1 MQLSLNLGFCACSNP
16 ARGVSGIRDGEALW
30 QWSRLEI
37 RLNAI
42 RRSTIPQKQFIN
54 SSRINN
60 WTIFYLTWFDLVLS
74 FYFLT
79 SRFFYKSIIKIYVN
93 NSCCFVSDIG
103 LCRKKNVDLHESRS
117 WSLWITGKNTKVD
130 IVDLGSFIK
139 RQTSGRYIEWQR
151 VVQRV
156 KTNDNQLYGVVQR
169 VTTNDNEWPF
179 RLIFLFLK

>member
-1 MQLSLNLGFCACSNP
+1 MQLRLLRMLKPCSRRVRDSRWWGSLTMVPTGNKAERHSSVNHTTK
-16 ARGVSGIRDGEALW
+16 
-30 QWSRLEI
+30 
-37 RLNAI
+37 
-42 RRSTIPQKQFIN
+42 TIHQFN

>member
-1 MQLSLNLGFCACSNP
+1 MQLRLLRMLKPCSRRVRDSRWWGSLTMVPTGNKAERHSSVNHTTK
-16 ARGVSGIRDGEALW
+16 
-30 QWSRLEI
+30 
-37 RLNAI
+37 
-42 RRSTIPQKQFIN
+42 TIHQFN

-60 WTIFYLTWFDLVLS
+60 WTIFYLTWFDLILS

-151 VVQRV
+151 VVQWV
-156 KTNDNQLYGVVQR
+156 KTNDNQL
-169 VTTNDNEWPF
+169 
-179 RLIFLFLK
+179 